1 MESKTIKKLRWTK
14 YENDFIILNYKKM
27 KYEDIARHLIN
38 RTPKA
43 INFHIKYLREKKK
56 LDAVKDKKKNMWT
69 ISEEK
74 ILLKNIRN
82 NPMNLQEVFRKT
94 AKQLNKNSRGV
105 EKHWYAVLRHKTTD
119 PVFALISEKQTIQNT
134 KTVLKNKP
142 ISMDKITFTSLS
154 LWEKIKL
161 LFLK

>member
-1 MESKTIKKLRWTK
+1 MESKTKRFKWTK

-27 KYEDIARHLIN
+27 RYEDMAKHLN
-38 RTPKA
+38 RTTKA
-43 INFHIKYLREKKK
+43 VGFHIRYLREKKK
-56 LDAVKDKKKNMWT
+56 LDAVKDKKRIVWT
-69 ISEEK
+69 IPEEK

-82 NPMNLQEVFRKT
+82 NPMNLQEVFRAT
-94 AKQLNKNSRGV
+94 AKQLNKNRRGV
-105 EKHWYAVLRHKTTD
+105 EKHWYTVLRHKTTD
-119 PVFALISEKQTIQNT
+119 PVFALVSEKQTVQNT
-134 KTVLKNKP
+134 KTIIKNKP

>member
-1 MESKTIKKLRWTK
+1 MESKTKRFKWTK

-27 KYEDIARHLIN
+27 RYEDMAKHLN

-43 INFHIKYLREKKK
+43 VGFHLRYLREKKK
-56 LDAVKDKKKNMWT
+56 LDTVKDKKKNTWT
-69 ISEEK
+69 VSEDK

-82 NPMNLQEVFRKT
+82 NPMNLQEVFRVT
-94 AKQLNKNSRGV
+94 AKQLNKNLKGV
-105 EKHWYAVLRHKTTD
+105 ETHWYRVLRHKTTD
-119 PVFALISEKQTIQNT
+119 PVFALVSEKQTVQNT
-134 KTVLKNKP
+134 KTIIKNKP